1 MEKDNKIISFTK
13 NRKKSEYRLKTQIS
27 IHICRKNTAYSIEWD
42 SPDSNIS
49 EEEIYCILKKI
60 LKELSVEI
68 KKITYKVHD
77 SYEISFTILY
87 YEANSK
93 KSKYICIP
101 QNLKKE
107 KLAEYLYI
115 STCIYEKKKH
125 GVLS

>member
-13 NRKKSEYRLKTQIS
+13 NRKKPEYRLKKQIS
-27 IHICRKNTAYSIEWD
+27 IVSRT
-42 SPDSNIS
+42 
-49 EEEIYCILKKI
+49 
-60 LKELSVEI
+60 

-87 YEANSK
+87 YEAHPK

-115 STCIYEKKKH
+115 STCIYETKKH

>member
-13 NRKKSEYRLKTQIS
+13 NRKKPEYRLKTQIS

-60 LKELSVEI
+60 LKELSEELE
-68 KKITYKVHD
+68 KIEYKAHD

-87 YEANSK
+87 YETHSK

-101 QNLKKE
+101 QKLEKE

-115 STCIYEKKKH
+115 STCVYEMKKH
-125 GVLS
+125 GALS

>member
-13 NRKKSEYRLKTQIS
+13 NRKKPEYRLKNQIS
-27 IHICRKNTAYSIEWD
+27 IHICRKNKTYSIECD

-60 LKELSVEI
+60 LKELSVEL

-87 YEANSK
+87 YEAHSK

-115 STCIYEKKKH
+115 STCIYEMKKH
-125 GVLS
+125 GALS

>member
-13 NRKKSEYRLKTQIS
+13 NRKKPEYRLKNQIS
-27 IHICRKNTAYSIEWD
+27 IHICRKNKTYSIEWD

-60 LKELSVEI
+60 LKELSVEL

-87 YEANSK
+87 N
-93 KSKYICIP
+93 
-101 QNLKKE
+101 E
-107 KLAEYLYI
+107 KTWCSFLIVHHVLYI
-115 STCIYEKKKH
+115 SQWIIFNSITSLFICYMCINFC
-125 GVLS
+125 S

>member
-1 MEKDNKIISFTK
+1 MEKYNKIISFTK
-13 NRKKSEYRLKTQIS
+13 NRKKPEYRLKNQIS
-27 IHICRKNTAYSIEWD
+27 IHICRKNKTYSIEWD

-60 LKELSVEI
+60 LKELSVEL

-87 YEANSK
+87 YEAHSK

-115 STCIYEKKKH
+115 STCIYEMKKH
-125 GVLS
+125 GALS